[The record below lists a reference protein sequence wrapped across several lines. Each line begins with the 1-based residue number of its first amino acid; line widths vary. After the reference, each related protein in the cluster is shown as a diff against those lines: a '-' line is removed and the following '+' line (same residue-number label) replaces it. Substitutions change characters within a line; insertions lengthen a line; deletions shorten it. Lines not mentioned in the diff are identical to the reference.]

1 MNKEQ
6 KQKIAQRILLIA
18 ISFSITTS
26 IGITLATSNNGY
38 TYIFNRYIN
47 QNNHTKINDKENKN
61 LNEQKLINLSSQR
74 QKHDIAINQRE
85 VFTKNINL
93 SKKYYLKYLNL
104 LNQDYK
110 DINFWLCL
118 PSGYKLGPLLHTS
131 SGYHYELMPIP
142 KNTNQDNINNNNN
155 QNIISNGIVSLND
168 IISAY
173 QIFQVNYLFKRIH

>member
-26 IGITLATSNNGY
+26 IGITLATSNNEH
-38 TYIFNRYIN
+38 TYIFNRYININ
-47 QNNHTKINDKENKN
+47 QNNHTKINDKQNINLKKQKLNK
-61 LNEQKLINLSSQR
+61 ELINLSSQR

-110 DINFWLCL
+110 DINF
-118 PSGYKLGPLLHTS
+118 
-131 SGYHYELMPIP
+131 
-142 KNTNQDNINNNNN
+142 
-155 QNIISNGIVSLND
+155 
-168 IISAY
+168 
-173 QIFQVNYLFKRIH
+173 